1 MCVAVDDGGA
11 NLVACELATG
21 GWPGRP
27 PLDRPDLVL
36 LSDPTGR
43 HARDHAGSRI
53 RLGTIRD
60 FLVAG
65 PGCLTTSAASRIWA
79 DRCWGGRPAAADPGP
94 PRLGAAVAADGGA
107 RRPAPAGRHGHAGR
121 HRVGLRPAVAARQ
134 RRPIPGPPGPAGSR
148 LSRVSACRTDGAR
161 PAGTAPGR
169 ARRRSAAAAGRR

>member
-1 MCVAVDDGGA
+1 MAKQVTLEADVPMCVAVDDGGA

-79 DRCWGGRPAAADPGP
+79 DRCWGGRRLLRTLVHPASGP
-94 PRLGAAVAADGGA
+94 PWPPTAALDAQRRLAAMATRDATAWAFALPWLLDS
-107 RRPAPAGRHGHAGR
+107 AGRF
-121 HRVGLRPAVAARQ
+121 
-134 RRPIPGPPGPAGSR
+134 
-148 LSRVSACRTDGAR
+148 
-161 PAGTAPGR
+161 PGR
-169 ARRRSAAAAGRR
+169 LAPLEAA